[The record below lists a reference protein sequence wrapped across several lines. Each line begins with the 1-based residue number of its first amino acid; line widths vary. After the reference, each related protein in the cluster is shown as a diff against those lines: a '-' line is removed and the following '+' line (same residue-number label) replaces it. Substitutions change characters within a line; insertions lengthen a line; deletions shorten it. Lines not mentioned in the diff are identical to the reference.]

1 MRQKQYR
8 RTAVRSRGLVSAST
22 TTKDGCESVGAA
34 CADLPGCEAPAAG
47 AYRRRG

>member
-8 RTAVRSRGLVSAST
+8 KTAVRSRGLVSAST
-22 TTKDGCESVGAA
+22 TKDGCDSVGAA
-34 CADLPGCEAPAAG
+34 CADLPGSEAPAAC